1 MTHSTLPT
9 EKDKSFPIEERSQAD
24 TQKTPEDRE
33 GHAIHITTTSATDNY
48 QFKDRETRKGVTKYN
63 INHVNAKREQNQLN
77 KQSHSVEE
85 VQKPSGRSKWARDTR
100 LIRKIIL
107 LEKELGPSL
116 TLLDLL
122 CRFDRRE
129 LDSVN
134 DILHW
139 LL

>member
-1 MTHSTLPT
+1 MN
-9 EKDKSFPIEERSQAD
+9 KDKLTDDINKHFED
-24 TQKTPEDRE
+24 TGR
-33 GHAIHITTTSATDNY
+33 GSHAIRITDTSTTDDQVECTETP
-48 QFKDRETRKGVTKYN
+48 KDTTVYT
-63 INHVNAKREQNQLN
+63 INLVKVEWYKNKLD

-100 LIRKIIL
+100 LIHKIIL

-116 TLLDLL
+116 THLDLL

-129 LDSVN
+129 LDSVS